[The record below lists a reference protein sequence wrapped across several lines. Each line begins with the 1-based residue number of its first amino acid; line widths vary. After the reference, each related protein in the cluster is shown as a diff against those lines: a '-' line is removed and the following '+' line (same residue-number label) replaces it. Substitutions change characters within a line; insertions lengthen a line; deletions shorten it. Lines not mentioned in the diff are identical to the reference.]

1 MLCQGDGFLNDFFI
15 VIGLG
20 NPGKK
25 YELTRHNTGYLVVD
39 YLCKKHKI
47 KLTKLKHKAR
57 IGEGSIEGKK
67 VIFAKPQTFMNLSGE
82 SVRDIINWYRAD
94 GSNLVIIYDDID
106 LPLGNIR
113 IREKGSAGTHKGM
126 QSIIYHLYSDEFIRV
141 RVGIG
146 KPLEDFDLSNFV
158 LSKFAKSEL
167 EIIRESII
175 KASEA
180 VENIIKSGISNTMNN
195 FN

>member
-1 MLCQGDGFLNDFFI
+1 MDDFFI
-15 VIGLG
+15 VVGLG

-25 YELTRHNTGYLVVD
+25 YELTRHNTGYLIVD
-39 YLCKKHKI
+39 FLCKKHNI
-47 KLTKLKHKAR
+47 KLKKLKHKAR
-57 IGEGSIEGKK
+57 IGEGLIEGKK
-67 VIFAKPQTFMNLSGE
+67 VVFAKPQTFMNSSGE
-82 SVRDIINWYRAD
+82 SVREIINWYRAD
-94 GSNLVIIYDDID
+94 VSNLVIVYDDID
-106 LPLGNIR
+106 LPLGSIR

-126 QSIIYHLYSDEFIRV
+126 ESIIYHLYTDEFIRV

-167 EIIRESII
+167 EIIKESII

-180 VENIIKSGISNTMNN
+180 VENIMKSGISNTMNN
-195 FN
+195 FNG